1 MTEAAPT
8 PMQRSVA
15 IQKVLR
21 VWAAALDCPT
31 SQVADVVRK
40 AGLPIE
46 KLWNSIDAT
55 ANGHLVYA
63 SNPRVEEIGR
73 VHVVS

>member
-1 MTEAAPT
+1 MSASAPS

-15 IQKVLR
+15 IQNVLR
-21 VWAAALDCPT
+21 VWAAALDCPI
-31 SQVADVVRK
+31 SQVAEVVRK

-55 ANGHLVYA
+55 ANGHSVYA
-63 SNPRVEEIGR
+63 SNPRVEEIGTHAR
-73 VHVVS
+73 VS